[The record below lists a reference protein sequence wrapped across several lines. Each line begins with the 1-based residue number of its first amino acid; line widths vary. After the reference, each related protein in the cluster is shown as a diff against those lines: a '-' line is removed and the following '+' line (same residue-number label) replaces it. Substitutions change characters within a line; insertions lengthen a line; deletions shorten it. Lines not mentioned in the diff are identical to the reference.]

1 MVGEDLR
8 VLHLHLKATR
18 RRLASTY
25 LKEDEGLKAY
35 PHIDTLPPTRP
46 HLLTVLFPGPSIFKP
61 PHLFT
66 QRGEP
71 ERRSNLPKNDTK
83 EI

>member
-61 PHLFT
+61 PHTYLWYS
-66 QRGEP
+66 QM
-71 ERRSNLPKNDTK
+71 LLNDGDVFGAMGC
-83 EI
+83 